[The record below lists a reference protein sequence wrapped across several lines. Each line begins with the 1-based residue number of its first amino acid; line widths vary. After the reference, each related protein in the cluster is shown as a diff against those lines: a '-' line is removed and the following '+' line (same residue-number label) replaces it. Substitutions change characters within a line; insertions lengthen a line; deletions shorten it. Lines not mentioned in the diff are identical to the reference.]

1 MSFKEWDQLNV
12 SKAEIDRIGEALKK
26 EEFRKMLVD
35 YCEEISDPENR
46 KLYEKEITQLE
57 RERGVDITFINPEP
71 GYVIKTS
78 SDGKTKT
85 FINISTSDKIEKP
98 SSTSTTN
105 PQGQRGLNWRF
116 DLHLNYRLNIN
127 INVLLLYSLPY
138 SLAPPRRDQDKKG
151 ELCHVY
157 DCVFHPDAMHLANKN
172 DAFRK
177 LMNDT
182 AIDGVQNA
190 FKVELD
196 RQNLKFPKMSFKGMA
211 KPTVVRKRSDNPPED
226 LEPSPIDGIYPPMP
240 SENANKPVTLIP
252 MDDYPT
258 NKYTTPKYKIV
269 QRRDIEYHELTN
281 ELDAKLNV
289 LIPKQLVITIDLPLL
304 NCTQDANLDVTD
316 NHIYLCSENPSKY
329 KLKVQLP
336 YTVNEVNGT
345 AKFDK
350 SKRQLVITLPV
361 IKEKKMK
368 ITDLLR
374 EDSGIESDHVS
385 TNGIT
390 NDEQESNSS
399 NDVVPENDSEATGSL
414 DGGDFLEDSIYYVLP
429 SFNFNQVDELMAF
442 TLHVKNVDPSSIE
455 IQRLDADNLAVI
467 KFSSI
472 GAGFYPIW
480 YSFCAKFPAKN
491 PEIFK
496 DISAEAWDNNVIF
509 QFELNDFDF
518 NEYLAGRNADTL
530 VAYDALLKTP
540 MKSSAQDE
548 INNESYNIDVSVESG
563 SEIVLIVTPIE
574 KEAEEVVEMKTEK
587 IKPLRDQMT
596 SNDEVSEDVFDES
609 QLNGSNKQQDP
620 KRIKKSIKKRQN
632 KKIRSMSESFCDELK
647 VINEMDSLK
656 LEKEET
662 NANDQRKKV
671 RSQSE
676 SSSDEQMTHQEMMD
690 QVQSKYKS
698 ILKNRSVSECND
710 SSVDDHAHHRFYSYS
725 VSTDFGISQSHDSMS
740 ESCKKTV
747 RFNDIIAKKLFR

>member
-1 MSFKEWDQLNV
+1 MDS
-12 SKAEIDRIGEALKK
+12 IGGL
-26 EEFRKMLVD
+26 
-35 YCEEISDPENR
+35 
-46 KLYEKEITQLE
+46 
-57 RERGVDITFINPEP
+57 DI
-71 GYVIKTS
+71 Y
-78 SDGKTKT
+78 
-85 FINISTSDKIEKP
+85 
-98 SSTSTTN
+98 
-105 PQGQRGLNWRF
+105 
-116 DLHLNYRLNIN
+116 NYRLNIN
-127 INVLLLYSLPY
+127 IKFLLFYSLPY

-172 DAFRK
+172 DSFRK

-182 AIDGVQNA
+182 AIDGVQKA

-196 RQNLKFPKMSFKGMA
+196 RQNIKFPKMSFKGMA

-240 SENANKPVTLIP
+240 SKTTIKPVSLILT
-252 MDDYPT
+252 DDNPT

-269 QRRDIEYHELTN
+269 QRRDIEYHEFTN

-289 LIPKQLVITIDLPLL
+289 LIPKELVVTIDLPLL
-304 NCTQDANLDVTD
+304 NCTLDANLDVTS
-316 NHIYLCSENPSKY
+316 NQIYLCSEKPSKY

-390 NDEQESNSS
+390 HDEQESNSS
-399 NDVVPENDSEATGSL
+399 NDVVAENDSEATGSF
-414 DGGDFLEDSIYYVLP
+414 DGGDFLEDSIDYILP
-429 SFNFNQVDELMAF
+429 SFNFNQVDKLMAF

-455 IQRLDADNLAVI
+455 IQRNDVDNLAVI

-480 YSFCAKFPAKN
+480 YSFCAKYPAKKS
-491 PEIFK
+491 EIFL
-496 DISAEAWDNNVIF
+496 DITAEAWDNNVIF

-518 NEYLAGRNADTL
+518 KEYLAGRNADTL
-530 VAYDALLKTP
+530 VAYDVMLKTSMLKP
-540 MKSSAQDE
+540 SSE
-548 INNESYNIDVSVESG
+548 NEMINESYNVEVTIESE
-563 SEIVLIVTPIE
+563 SEIVLNVSPI
-574 KEAEEVVEMKTEK
+574 KEDVEEENYVEMKTVE
-587 IKPLRDQMT
+587 IKPLQNQIT

-609 QLNGSNKQQDP
+609 QLKGSSKQHDT

-656 LEKEET
+656 LDKDET
-662 NANDQRKKV
+662 NANDKRKNV

-698 ILKNRSVSECND
+698 ILKNRSFSECND
-710 SSVDDHAHHRFYSYS
+710 SSVDDQAHHRFYSYS
-725 VSTDFGISQSHDSMS
+725 VSTDFGISESHDSMS

>member
-1 MSFKEWDQLNV
+1 M
-12 SKAEIDRIGEALKK
+12 
-26 EEFRKMLVD
+26 
-35 YCEEISDPENR
+35 
-46 KLYEKEITQLE
+46 
-57 RERGVDITFINPEP
+57 
-71 GYVIKTS
+71 
-78 SDGKTKT
+78 
-85 FINISTSDKIEKP
+85 
-98 SSTSTTN
+98 
-105 PQGQRGLNWRF
+105 
-116 DLHLNYRLNIN
+116 YRLNIN
-127 INVLLLYSLPY
+127 IFCFISYSLPY

-172 DAFRK
+172 DSFRK

-196 RQNLKFPKMSFKGMA
+196 RQNIKFPKMSFKGMV
-211 KPTVVRKRSDNPPED
+211 KPTVVRKRSDNPPEE

-240 SENANKPVTLIP
+240 SKNATKPVTLIP
-252 MDDYPT
+252 VDDNPT

-289 LIPKQLVITIDLPLL
+289 LIPKELVVTIDLPLL
-304 NCTQDANLDVTD
+304 NCTQDAHLDVT
-316 NHIYLCSENPSKY
+316 NNQIYLCSENPSKY

-390 NDEQESNSS
+390 HDEQESNSS
-399 NDVVPENDSEATGSL
+399 NDVVPENDSETTGSL
-414 DGGDFLEDSIYYVLP
+414 DGGDFLEDSIDYILP

-455 IQRLDADNLAVI
+455 IQRTDADNMAVI

-472 GAGFYPIW
+472 GSGFYPIW

-491 PEIFK
+491 SEIFK
-496 DISAEAWDNNVIF
+496 DISAEAWDNNVIV

-530 VAYDALLKTP
+530 VSYDALLKTP
-540 MKSSAQDE
+540 MKTSSDNE
-548 INNESYNIDVSVESG
+548 IINESYNVDVSIESE
-563 SEIVLIVTPIE
+563 SEIVLTVTPIKNDNE
-574 KEAEEVVEMKTEK
+574 ETEEVVAETKTDE
-587 IKPLRDQMT
+587 IKTLKDQIT

-609 QLNGSNKQQDP
+609 QLNGSTKQQDP

-647 VINEMDSLK
+647 VINEMDSLM

-662 NANDQRKKV
+662 NANDQRKNV

-690 QVQSKYKS
+690 QVQSKHKG

-710 SSVDDHAHHRFYSYS
+710 SSVDDQAHHRFYSYS
-725 VSTDFGISQSHDSMS
+725 VSTDFGISESHDSMS